1 MLFHQIYLAE
11 LAGVSLTSWAA
22 MYVVYAACAV
32 IGTLVAGQLV
42 DRFTGRR
49 VAAHMM
55 LPITLACAA
64 LWLVEGQG
72 GVFLFF
78 VFFGFASGMPYS
90 AVSATLAEMYG
101 TRYLGEVKAIFLPLG
116 VFSSALS
123 PMVMGMLIDMGYG
136 MGVLMGLNI
145 ALALLAQAGGAMMLS
160 KPPRLAIS

>member
-1 MLFHQIYLAE
+1 MQDGRTTWWFLVRFCSAWWVVKFGRILRVFKLLRFMDEAQML
-11 LAGVSLTSWAA
+11 
-22 MYVVYAACAV
+22 
-32 IGTLVAGQLV
+32 
-42 DRFTGRR
+42 GR
-49 VAAHMM
+49 
-55 LPITLACAA
+55 A
-64 LWLVEGQG
+64 LKASARRI

-145 ALALLAQAGGAMMLS
+145 ALALLAQAGGAMMLG